1 MNFMKIAIAT
11 TKNNLSGSIS
21 LQAGRAPY
29 YLIIDEQGEL
39 LEAIRNPFAVGGGG
53 AGTAVA
59 KMLADKG
66 VHLVVAAKLGPNM
79 VAGLNERGIKFQ
91 EAQGAVED
99 IIKEV
104 TNN

>member
-1 MNFMKIAIAT
+1 MKIALAT
-11 TKNNLSGSIS
+11 IKESLSSSIS

-29 YLIIDEQGEL
+29 YLIINEQGEL
-39 LEAIRNPFAVGGGG
+39 LEVVKNPFAIGGGG

-66 VHLVVAAKLGPNM
+66 VSLVVAAKLGPNM
-79 VAGLNERGIKFQ
+79 VAGLDERGVKFK

-99 IIKEV
+99 VIKEI